1 MTERFSF
8 GGRFLHAVA
17 YGAFG
22 IYREVYQQEFG
33 FMILSLQQTAAG
45 RIGIAE
51 CEGALTNLYFESD
64 PLPGDAEIGETA
76 FLREAFRQ
84 LQAYFQGGL
93 REFDLPLDPRGTP
106 FMREVWRH
114 VAAVP
119 YGRTASYRDVAVAA
133 GNPKAVRAVGM
144 ANRLNPVPVFIPCH
158 RIIGSDG
165 KLTGYRGGLP
175 LKERLLDL
183 ERCRCAGG

>member
-1 MTERFSF
+1 
-8 GGRFLHAVA
+8 
-17 YGAFG
+17 
-22 IYREVYQQEFG
+22 
-33 FMILSLQQTAAG
+33 
-45 RIGIAE
+45 
-51 CEGALTNLYFESD
+51 
-64 PLPGDAEIGETA
+64 
-76 FLREAFRQ
+76 
-84 LQAYFQGGL
+84 
-93 REFDLPLDPRGTP
+93 
-106 FMREVWRH
+106 MREVWRH

-183 ERCRCAGG
+183 ERCRCAGGVISIHMPASPEPRNNAHGHENFRSFRCLPE

>member
-1 MTERFSF
+1 MIISF
-8 GGRFLHAVA
+8 
-17 YGAFG
+17 
-22 IYREVYQQEFG
+22 
-33 FMILSLQQTAAG
+33 QQTPAG

-51 CEGALTNLYFESD
+51 SGGVITNLLFEHYPVPDGAES
-64 PLPGDAEIGETA
+64 GDSEL
-76 FLREAFRQ
+76 LREAFRQ

-93 REFDLPLDPRGTP
+93 REFDLPLDPRGAP

>member
-1 MTERFSF
+1 MIVSF
-8 GGRFLHAVA
+8 QRTP
-17 YGAFG
+17 
-22 IYREVYQQEFG
+22 I
-33 FMILSLQQTAAG
+33 G

-51 CEGALTNLYFESD
+51 SGGAITNLCFEHYPVPD
-64 PLPGDAEIGETA
+64 GAEPGDSEL
-76 FLREAFRQ
+76 LREAFRQ
-84 LQAYFQGGL
+84 LQAYLQGNL
-93 REFDLPLDPRGTP
+93 RVFDLPLDPQGTP

-119 YGRTASYRDVAVAA
+119 YGRTASYRDVALAA

-144 ANRLNPVPVFIPCH
+144 ANRRNPLPVFIPCH

-175 LKERLLDL
+175 LKQRLLDL
-183 ERCRCAGG
+183 ERCRPDTPAGL